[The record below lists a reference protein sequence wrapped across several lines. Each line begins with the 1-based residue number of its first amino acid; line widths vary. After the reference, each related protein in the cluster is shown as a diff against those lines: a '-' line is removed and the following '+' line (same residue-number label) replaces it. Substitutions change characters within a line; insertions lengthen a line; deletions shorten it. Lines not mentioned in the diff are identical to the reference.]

1 MYYRAF
7 LFLSIVMNQA
17 TMAASFDCHKAHAPI
32 EHAICD
38 NDGLDVADS
47 LLSKRYSALRKTLS
61 KSEFKDLKHQQ
72 RKWLK
77 QRLKQC
83 TIEDID
89 CLENLYLSRIDELE
103 THLGINTVSGLSAQ
117 SAGQT
122 INDFVPL
129 GYKVLDVTEGD
140 LNRDKYTDV
149 VLILKHQDEEQHQE
163 AEQQDDALRPLLVL
177 TRNANN
183 ELRLAARN
191 DHVILCASC
200 GGMLGD
206 PYQRTAIKKG
216 YFTIE
221 HHGGS
226 SWRWTKYIT
235 FKYVAKQSNWYLHKV
250 TDQSYHAS
258 DPDNIETS
266 TQTTDNFGSVLFSD
280 YHNEW

>member
-7 LFLSIVMNQA
+7 LFLSFFIVTNQT
-17 TMAASFDCHKAHAPI
+17 TMAASFDCRKAHAPI

-38 NDGLDVADS
+38 NEDLSAADS
-47 LLSKRYSALRKTLS
+47 LLSERYSALRKILS
-61 KSEFKDLKHQQ
+61 KSEFKTIKQEQ

-83 TIEDID
+83 LVDDID

-103 THLGINTVSGLSAQ
+103 TDLGINTVSGLSAQ
-117 SAGQT
+117 SVGQT
-122 INDFVPL
+122 INDFVLP
-129 GYKVLDVTEGD
+129 GYKILDATEGD

-149 VLILKHQDEEQHQE
+149 ILILGLKNEQNVE
-163 AEQQDDALRPLLVL
+163 DALRPLLIL
-177 TRNANN
+177 IRNANN
-183 ELRLAARN
+183 QLHLAARN
-191 DHVILCASC
+191 DNVVLCALC

-250 TDQSYHAS
+250 TNQSYHSAE
-258 DPDNIETS
+258 PDNIEGG
-266 TQTTDNFGSVLFSD
+266 TQTTENFGSVLFSD
-280 YHNEW
+280 YRNDW